1 MKMFYIFQFIALF
14 NKYIA
19 NKFLLCTHKN
29 PTLVVF
35 FTLLYKRAIMSIKD
49 RVQAVFVLQKFVRMS
64 RFLLPAYFDLIYKKG
79 LTSLERQKMTKIK
92 GVYERFRASS
102 QTSRALIDSDIV
114 DLIKG
119 TYKLSCSSTDVRST
133 EIYEEFIYESDELI
147 NKWNRQI
154 LN

>member
-14 NKYIA
+14 NKYIT